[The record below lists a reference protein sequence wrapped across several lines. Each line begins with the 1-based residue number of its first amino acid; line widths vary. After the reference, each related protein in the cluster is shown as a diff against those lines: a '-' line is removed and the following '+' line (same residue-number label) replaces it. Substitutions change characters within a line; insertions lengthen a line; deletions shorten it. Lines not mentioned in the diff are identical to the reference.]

1 LFRRDLQINL
11 TENFFLTVRYHAAQ
25 AKSRSS
31 FSFRFIKLK
40 KLCINVVFY
49 KNQYAGTIYLYKGH
63 VDLVNV
69 RSLLPVHL
77 DVHEVFVHHLRH
89 LLTIKKNYL

>member
-1 LFRRDLQINL
+1 MQVL
-11 TENFFLTVRYHAAQ
+11 
-25 AKSRSS
+25 
-31 FSFRFIKLK
+31 
-40 KLCINVVFY
+40 
-49 KNQYAGTIYLYKGH
+49 YLYKGH

-89 LLTIKKNYL
+89 LLAVIKIIFIIDCRGR